1 MTLQNALYL
10 PAPVY
15 VDPVRHRRVVLA
27 QLEEDELLLE
37 SRVWP
42 HLLASYVIGE

>member
-15 VDPVRHRRVVLA
+15 VDPIRRRRVILT

-42 HLLASYVIGE
+42 HLLASYAFGK